1 MTTFSK
7 KKIDLLTPPQGSSVC
22 ARKEYV
28 LKGSIMRKTMNI
40 VFYSYK
46 AYYWKL
52 IETWMMKREVLELKA
67 QKHHRSFIYQ
77 ICKQYLKNCLF

>member
-1 MTTFSK
+1 MCLNGALCSIPFNLKCNMTTFSK

-46 AYYWKL
+46 AYY
-52 IETWMMKREVLELKA
+52 
-67 QKHHRSFIYQ
+67 
-77 ICKQYLKNCLF
+77 